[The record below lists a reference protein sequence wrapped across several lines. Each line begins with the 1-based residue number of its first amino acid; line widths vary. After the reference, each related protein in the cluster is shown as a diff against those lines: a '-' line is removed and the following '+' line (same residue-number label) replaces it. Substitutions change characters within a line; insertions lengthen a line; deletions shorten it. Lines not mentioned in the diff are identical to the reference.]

1 MDTETGADG
10 MQESADTFR
19 VIVSLGMKAD
29 VQAGSLIKVGDQQLT
44 LVTREDAESKIK
56 PANP

>member
-1 MDTETGADG
+1 

-19 VIVSLGMKAD
+19 VVVSLGMKVD
-29 VQAGSLIKVGDQQLT
+29 VQAGSVIKVGDQQLT